1 MARSIIKITLLT
13 TLALVLGSFGCS
25 KLPSEPEFDNPIIP
39 DDPNYVPPQTTI
51 TSGPAE
57 GTTVVD
63 NHTVTFTWAGN
74 QDSMTFAHRLN
85 EGTWTDWSYDTT
97 VTLAYLD
104 EGNHLFEVK
113 GQYASGIKDDTP
125 DSRNY
130 TINAIHGPALWLAPR
145 YQEVASGDSFSVE
158 VMLEEVE
165 NVFAVKAVLEFD
177 PATLQVT
184 NVEVYEDGRSLLE
197 DNGGTVIPF
206 SKYDNAAGSATIEV
220 ATAKGNPPG
229 VDNTGA
235 IARVDFT
242 AVGTGS
248 SLISF
253 ATASTLRDPDNIDIT
268 IVETVPAV
276 VEVR

>member
-1 MARSIIKITLLT
+1 MAKSIYNIALLT
-13 TLALVLGSFGCS
+13 ALALVMGGFGCS
-25 KLPSEPEFDNPIIP
+25 TLPNEPEFDNPIIP

-57 GTTVVD
+57 GTVVD
-63 NHTVTFTWAGN
+63 DHTVTFTWAGN
-74 QDSMTFAHRLN
+74 QDSMDFVYRLN
-85 EGTWTDWSYDTT
+85 EGIWSGWSYDTT

-104 EGNHLFEVK
+104 EGDYLFEVK
-113 GQYASGIKDDTP
+113 GQYASGIEDDTP

-130 TINAIHGPALWLAPR
+130 TIDDIHGPALMLTPR
-145 YQEVASGDSFSVE
+145 SQQVSNGNNFTVE

-165 NVFAVKAVLEFD
+165 NVFAVKAVLEFN
-177 PATLQVT
+177 PARLQVSQI
-184 NVEVYEDGRSLLE
+184 EVYEDGSSLL

-206 SKYDNAAGSATIEV
+206 SRYDNAAGNITIEV
-220 ATAKGNPPG
+220 ATVTGDPPG
-229 VDNTGA
+229 VSGTGA
-235 IARVDFT
+235 IARVTFT

-253 ATASTLRDPDNIDIT
+253 ATSSALRDPDNADIAPLT
-268 IVETVPAV
+268 RVSTV